1 MNATPQ
7 SRPAGNRIPT
17 DIHCA
22 QDYEARA
29 REAIAWPSHE
39 YIAGGSGSEATLR
52 ANLAAFAHHSIL
64 PRLLRDSTAGHT
76 RVELLGRSLPHPV
89 LLAPVAFQKL
99 AHPAG
104 EVETARGAAAMDACM
119 VCSTLS
125 SCSLEDVAHSAGHDK
140 WFQLY
145 FQPARAATLD
155 LVRRAEAAGYTA
167 LVVTL
172 DASIQAPS
180 IRSLRAGFQ
189 MPPDVRPVNLAAY
202 PAPPQVSLEP
212 GQSIIFQGM
221 MTEAPTWK
229 DLAWLIEHSTLPVV
243 VKGVLHPD
251 DALALRALGVAA
263 QIVSNH
269 GGRSLDGVP
278 ASLRA
283 LPAIRAALGNSYPLL
298 LDSGIRSGGD
308 IFKALALGAD
318 AVLVGRLQVHALS
331 VAGALGVAHMIKMLR
346 EELEVCM
353 ALSGCPTL
361 ADIGPEI
368 LFD

>member
-1 MNATPQ
+1 MNAKPQ
-7 SRPAGNRIPT
+7 ATSTARRLPPGL
-17 DIHCA
+17 HCA
-22 QDYEARA
+22 QDYESLA

-52 ANLAAFAHHSIL
+52 ANRAAFEAHSIL
-64 PRLLRDSTAGHT
+64 PRLLRDATGGHT
-76 RVELLGRSLPHPV
+76 RFELLGRSLPHPI

-99 AHPAG
+99 AHPEG
-104 EVETARGAAAMDACM
+104 ELETARGAAATDTCM

-125 SCSLEDVAHSAGHDK
+125 SCSLEDVARTAGSEK

-145 FQPARAATLD
+145 FQPTRAATLD
-155 LVRRAEAAGYTA
+155 LVRRAEAAGYAA

-180 IRSLRAGFQ
+180 IRSLRAGFR
-189 MPPDVRPVNLAAY
+189 MPADVQPVNLSGH
-202 PAPPQVSLEP
+202 PLPPQVTLAP

-221 MTEAPTWK
+221 MSEAPTWNE
-229 DLAWLIEHSTLPVV
+229 LRWLLEQTVLPVV

-251 DALALRALGVAA
+251 DAIALRDMGVAA
-263 QIVSNH
+263 LIVSNH

-278 ASLRA
+278 ASLRT
-283 LPAIRAALGNSYPLL
+283 LPAIRAALGPSYPLL
-298 LDSGIRSGGD
+298 LDSGIRSGND

-318 AVLVGRLQVHALS
+318 AVLIGRLQVYALA
-331 VAGALGVAHMIKMLR
+331 VAGALGVAHLLKLLR

-361 ADIGPEI
+361 ADIGPEL